1 MTTGRG
7 GTHLPSR
14 PLVIDAPAYGVGD
27 RGYGQGGYPA
37 EVDEPDNGGLVEYW
51 RILRRR
57 KGTLILI
64 SGLGLLLA
72 ILVTLPQTPVYQA
85 KTTLEILELN
95 QDFMN
100 MKNVQ
105 QVADGASNLT
115 TDIQTQIKI
124 LQSDSL
130 LDRVVDSLKAKDVQA
145 LGQDA
150 GRVSVWRRALHLPE
164 PSQDDARTAALKMA
178 QKDMKVRASG
188 QTRILEVLID
198 STDAKLATDFA
209 NRLTQEYIEQ
219 NMDARWKMSQRTGE
233 FLSKQIDEMRVK
245 LERSEDALQ
254 EYARRNGLLFTD
266 DKTNVTTDRLMQLQ
280 EWLTKAQSDRVQKQS
295 RWEMATTAPADTLPD
310 VLDDR
315 NLQEYG
321 TRLTDLRRAKADLEE
336 TFTADNP
343 KVKRVDAQ
351 IASVI
356 RRMESQRDDI
366 LKRIKNEY
374 DEALRREK
382 LLEADYRRQA
392 GVVTD
397 QGDKA
402 ITYNIL
408 KREAETN
415 RQLYDSMLQRV
426 KESAVS
432 SALRASNVRVV
443 DPAKVPL
450 LPYKP
455 RLLLNAALGLVGGLF
470 FAVAFVVMR
479 DRANRT
485 LTEPADIAYYLN
497 VPELGMIPAESSMSG
512 KRTKYFSRSGKK
524 DGDADDEIGG
534 EEQRLELVT
543 FQRKPSLLAESFR
556 ATLTSILFAGQ
567 DGRQPRLLVVT
578 SASPGEGKTT
588 VVSNLAIALAETGQR
603 VLLIDADTRKPRI
616 HSIFGLGNERGLT
629 TILRGQNGNGAAARY
644 GRPYRSSD
652 SREAVAEKEASRRVE
667 KDLASSAVHVA
678 SPGDGQNGVPL
689 ANGAGANGKNLMH
702 SELASLLSGMIV
714 ETKVDGLY
722 VLPSGPGVAGATNLL
737 YSQQLPELLKHLQEE
752 FDMIF
757 IDTPPMLQIP
767 DARVIG
773 RLTSGVVLVVR
784 ANKTTRDAAM
794 AARARLRDDGT
805 HVVGTVLNDWN
816 PKQSPGGYYGY
827 YDGHYGKYYKRY
839 YGQDSEGTD
848 V

>member
-1 MTTGRG
+1 MYP
-7 GTHLPSR
+7 PSR
-14 PLVIDAPAYGVGD
+14 PQVIDAQGYGIGE
-27 RGYGQGGYPA
+27 RGYGPVGYPP
-37 EVDEPDNGGLVEYW
+37 EMEEPDGSGLLEYW

-64 SGLGLLLA
+64 SGLGLLAA
-72 ILVTLPQTPVYQA
+72 ILVTLPQTPIYQA
-85 KTTLEILELN
+85 STTLEILELN

-105 QVADGASNLT
+105 QMADGGSSNLMM
-115 TDIQTQIKI
+115 DIQTQIKI

-130 LDRVVDSLKAKDVQA
+130 LDRVMDSLQA
-145 LGQDA
+145 SDSHAAGQGT
-150 GRVSVWRRALHLPE
+150 GRVSAWRRALHLPE
-164 PSQDDARTAALKMA
+164 SSSTDGRAEELKQMA
-178 QKDMKVRASG
+178 KNLKVRASG
-188 QTRILEVLID
+188 QTRLVEVLVD
-198 STDAKLATDFA
+198 STDAKLAAAFA
-209 NRLTQEYIEQ
+209 NKLTQEYIEQ

-233 FLSKQIDEMRVK
+233 FLSKQIDDMRVK
-245 LERSEDALQ
+245 LERSEDAVQ

-266 DKTNVTTDRLMQLQ
+266 EKTNVNTEKLMQVQDALS
-280 EWLTKAQSDRVQKQS
+280 KAQTDRVQKQS

-315 NLQEYG
+315 NLQDYE
-321 TRLTDLRRAKADLEE
+321 TRLTDLRRAKAELEE
-336 TFTADNP
+336 TYTADNP

-351 IASVI
+351 IASVV
-356 RRMESQRDDI
+356 RRMELQRDDI

-382 LLEADYRRQA
+382 LIESDYRKQA

-397 QGDKA
+397 QGDKS

-408 KREAETN
+408 KREADTN

-432 SALRASNVRVV
+432 SAIRASNVRVV

-485 LTEPADIAYYLN
+485 LTDPADIAYYLN
-497 VPELGMIPAESSMSG
+497 VPELGMIPSEESMAG
-512 KRTKYFSRSGKK
+512 KKQKYFGRSDKK
-524 DGDADDEIGG
+524 EIETLAEG
-534 EEQRLELVT
+534 EVETPRLELVT
-543 FQRKPSLLAESFR
+543 FQRKPSLMAESFR
-556 ATLTSILFAGQ
+556 ATLTSILFTSP
-567 DGRQPRLLVVT
+567 DGRRPRRLVVT
-578 SASPGEGKTT
+578 SPSPGEGKTT

-616 HSIFGLGNERGLT
+616 HHIFGVDNERGLT
-629 TILRGQNGNGAAARY
+629 TILLEGNANGAARNARNVNGNGQSWRRASFAKGSATKA
-644 GRPYRSSD
+644 
-652 SREAVAEKEASRRVE
+652 AVAASDTPAV
-667 KDLASSAVHVA
+667 DSADPSS
-678 SPGDGQNGVPL
+678 PNGNGHGPSGPL
-689 ANGAGANGKNLMH
+689 TDEQLT
-702 SELASLLSGMIV
+702 SLLSGMVV
-714 ETKVDGLY
+714 ETKVDGLF

-737 YSQQLPELLKHLQEE
+737 YSDQLPVLLAHLQEE

-773 RLTSGVVLVVR
+773 RLTNGVVLVVR
-784 ANKTTRDAAM
+784 ANRTTRDAAM
-794 AARARLRDDGT
+794 AARGRLRDDGT

-839 YGQDSEGTD
+839 YGHDGEGTEE
-848 V
+848 

>member
-1 MTTGRG
+1 M
-7 GTHLPSR
+7 
-14 PLVIDAPAYGVGD
+14 
-27 RGYGQGGYPA
+27 
-37 EVDEPDNGGLVEYW
+37 EEPDHGGLIEYW

-72 ILVTLPQTPVYQA
+72 LLVTLPQTPVYQA

-100 MKNVQ
+100 MKTVQ
-105 QVADGASNLT
+105 QVADGGTSNLM

-124 LQSDSL
+124 LQSESL
-130 LDRVVDSLKAKDVQA
+130 LDRVVASLKAKDVSE
-145 LGQDA
+145 LGRGKSRISA
-150 GRVSVWRRALHLPE
+150 WRRALNLPE
-164 PSQDDARTAALKMA
+164 PTGADAQTAALRMA
-178 QKDMKVRASG
+178 QRDMKVRASG
-188 QTRILEVLID
+188 QTRIVEILVD

-266 DKTNVTTDRLMQLQ
+266 EKTNVTTDKLKQVQ
-280 EWLTKAQSDRVQKQS
+280 EALTKAQTDRVQKQS
-295 RWEMATTAPADTLPD
+295 RWEMATTAPSDTLPD
-310 VLDDR
+310 VLDDKT
-315 NLQEYG
+315 LQDYE
-321 TRLTDLRRAKADLEE
+321 TKLTDLRRQKAEFEE

-343 KVKRVDAQ
+343 KVKRVEAQ
-351 IASVI
+351 VTTVT
-356 RRMESQRDDI
+356 RRLERQRGDI

-382 LLEADYRRQA
+382 LLEADYRQQA
-392 GVVTD
+392 GLVTD

-408 KREAETN
+408 KREADTN

-426 KESAVS
+426 KESAIS
-432 SALRASNVRVV
+432 SALKASNVRVV
-443 DPAKVPL
+443 DPAKIPTR
-450 LPYKP
+450 PYKP
-455 RLLLNAALGLVGGLF
+455 SFATNAALGLLGGLCLGI
-470 FAVAFVVMR
+470 AFVVTT

-512 KRTKYFSRSGKK
+512 KRMKYFGRGDKK
-524 DGDADDEIGG
+524 DGSSDELGVE

-543 FQRKPSLLAESFR
+543 YQRKPSLLAESFR
-556 ATLTSILFAGQ
+556 ATLTSILFTGQ
-567 DGRQPRLLVVT
+567 EGRRPKLLVVT
-578 SASPGEGKTT
+578 SPSPGEGKTT
-588 VVSNLAIALAETGQR
+588 VVTNLAIALAETGQR
-603 VLLIDADTRKPRI
+603 VLLIDADTRKPRV

-629 TILRGQNGNGAAARY
+629 TILRGNNENGSASRY
-644 GRPYRSSD
+644 GRPYRAGD
-652 SREAVAEKEASRRVE
+652 SRENGRTNGAPAAPRTGQSHGEIATEVRNGDTPGNGGGGNRSVMMTS
-667 KDLASSAVHVA
+667 DLAT
-678 SPGDGQNGVPL
+678 
-689 ANGAGANGKNLMH
+689 M
-702 SELASLLSGMIV
+702 LSGMVV

-737 YSQQLPELLKHLQEE
+737 YSQQLPELLRHLQDE

-773 RLTSGVVLVVR
+773 RLASGVVLVVR
-784 ANKTTRDAAM
+784 ANRTTRDAAM
-794 AARARLRDDGT
+794 AARGRLRDDGT

-827 YDGHYGKYYKRY
+827 YDGNYGKYYKRY
-839 YGQDSEGTD
+839 YGPTTEGESA
-848 V
+848 

>member
-1 MTTGRG
+1 MN
-7 GTHLPSR
+7 LPAR
-14 PLVIDAPAYGVGD
+14 QQVIDASSYGQGD
-27 RGYGQGGYPA
+27 RGFQHSGYPA
-37 EVDEPDNGGLVEYW
+37 DMEEPDHGGLIEYW

-100 MKNVQ
+100 MKTVQ
-105 QVADGASNLT
+105 QVADGGTSNLM

-124 LQSDSL
+124 LQSESL
-130 LDRVVDSLKAKDVQA
+130 IDRVVASLKAKDVSE
-145 LGQDA
+145 LGRGKSRISA
-150 GRVSVWRRALHLPE
+150 WRRALNLPE
-164 PSQDDARTAALKMA
+164 PSGADAQTAALKMA
-178 QKDMKVRASG
+178 QREMKVRASG
-188 QTRILEVLID
+188 QTRIVEILVD

-233 FLSKQIDEMRVK
+233 FLAKQIDETRVK

-266 DKTNVTTDRLMQLQ
+266 EKTNVTTDKLKQVQ
-280 EWLTKAQSDRVQKQS
+280 ESLTKAQTERVQKQS
-295 RWEMATTAPADTLPD
+295 RWEMANTAPADTLPD
-310 VLDDR
+310 VLDDKT
-315 NLQEYG
+315 LQDYQ
-321 TRLTDLRRAKADLEE
+321 TRLTDLRRQKAELEE
-336 TFTADNP
+336 TFTSDNP
-343 KVKRVDAQ
+343 KVKRVEAQ
-351 IASVI
+351 VASVAK
-356 RRMESQRDDI
+356 RLEQQRADI

-382 LLEADYRRQA
+382 LLEADYRLQA
-392 GVVTD
+392 GLVTD

-408 KREAETN
+408 KREADTN

-426 KESAVS
+426 KESAIS
-432 SALRASNVRVV
+432 SALKASNVRVV
-443 DPAKVPL
+443 DPAKIPTK
-450 LPYKP
+450 PYKP
-455 RLLLNAALGLVGGLF
+455 SFATNAALGLVGGLCLGI
-470 FAVAFVVMR
+470 AFVVTT

-497 VPELGMIPAESSMSG
+497 VPELGMIPAESSMTG
-512 KRTKYFSRSGKK
+512 KRMKYFGKSDRR
-524 DGDADDEIGG
+524 DGGSDELGLDD
-534 EEQRLELVT
+534 EQRLELVT

-556 ATLTSILFAGQ
+556 ATLTSILFTGQ
-567 DGRQPRLLVVT
+567 EGRRPKLLVVT
-578 SASPGEGKTT
+578 SPSPGEGKTT
-588 VVSNLAIALAETGQR
+588 VVTNLAIALAETGQR

-629 TILRGQNGNGAAARY
+629 TILRGNTQNGTASRY
-644 GRPYRSSD
+644 GRPYRNGD
-652 SREAVAEKEASRRVE
+652 SRENGRSNGLAASLRTGETHGDVATEVRNGR
-667 KDLASSAVHVA
+667 
-678 SPGDGQNGVPL
+678 PGGEPLSNGTGGTKP
-689 ANGAGANGKNLMH
+689 GLMT
-702 SELASLLSGMIV
+702 SELATLLSGMVV

-737 YSQQLPELLKHLQEE
+737 YSQQLPELLSHLQDE

-773 RLTSGVVLVVR
+773 RLASGVVLVVR
-784 ANKTTRDAAM
+784 ANQTTRDAAM
-794 AARARLRDDGT
+794 AARGRLRDDGT

-827 YDGHYGKYYKRY
+827 YDGNYGKYYKRY
-839 YGQDSEGTD
+839 YGPTTEGESA
-848 V
+848 

>member
-1 MTTGRG
+1 MN
-7 GTHLPSR
+7 LPAR
-14 PLVIDAPAYGVGD
+14 QQVIDASGYSAGD
-27 RGYGQGGYPA
+27 RGFQHTGYPA
-37 EVDEPDNGGLVEYW
+37 EMEEPDHGGLIEYW

-72 ILVTLPQTPVYQA
+72 VLVTLPQTPVYQA

-105 QVADGASNLT
+105 QVADGGTSNLM

-124 LQSDSL
+124 LQSESL
-130 LDRVVDSLKAKDVQA
+130 LDRVVASFKAKEVSD
-145 LGQDA
+145 LGRGKSRISA
-150 GRVSVWRRALHLPE
+150 WRRALNLPE
-164 PSQDDARTAALKMA
+164 PSGADAQSAALKMA
-178 QKDMKVRASG
+178 QRDMKVRASG
-188 QTRILEVLID
+188 QTRIVEILVD
-198 STDAKLATDFA
+198 STDPRLATDFA

-254 EYARRNGLLFTD
+254 VYARRNGLLFSD
-266 DKTNVTTDRLMQLQ
+266 DKTNVTTDKLKQVQ
-280 EWLTKAQSDRVQKQS
+280 ESLTKAQTDRVQKQS
-295 RWEMATTAPADTLPD
+295 RWEMATTAPSDTLPD
-310 VLDDR
+310 VLDDKT
-315 NLQEYG
+315 LQEYE
-321 TRLTDLRRAKADLEE
+321 TRLTDLRRQKAEFEE
-336 TFTADNP
+336 TYTSDNP
-343 KVKRVDAQ
+343 KVKRVEAQ
-351 IASVI
+351 IVTVT
-356 RRMESQRDDI
+356 RRLERQRTDI

-382 LLEADYRRQA
+382 LLEADYRQQA
-392 GVVTD
+392 GLVTD

-408 KREAETN
+408 KRESDTN

-426 KESAVS
+426 KESAIS
-432 SALRASNVRVV
+432 SALKASNVRVV
-443 DPAKVPL
+443 DPAKIPTK
-450 LPYKP
+450 PYKP
-455 RLLLNAALGLVGGLF
+455 SFATNAALGLVTGLF
-470 FAVAFVVMR
+470 LGVAFVVMT

-497 VPELGMIPAESSMSG
+497 VPELGMIPAESSMTG
-512 KRTKYFSRSGKK
+512 KRMKYFGRSDKKK
-524 DGDADDEIGG
+524 DDSSDDTGDEDI
-534 EEQRLELVT
+534 QRLELVT
-543 FQRKPSLLAESFR
+543 YQRKPSLLAESFR
-556 ATLTSILFAGQ
+556 ATLTSILFTGQ
-567 DGRQPRLLVVT
+567 DGRRPKLLVVT
-578 SASPGEGKTT
+578 SPSPGEGKTT
-588 VVSNLAIALAETGQR
+588 VVTNLAIALAETGQR

-616 HSIFGLGNERGLT
+616 HSIFGLVNERGLT
-629 TILRGQNGNGAAARY
+629 TILRGNNHNGTASRY
-644 GRPYRSSD
+644 GRPYRNGD
-652 SREAVAEKEASRRVE
+652 SRGNGRTNGVAASAFTGE
-667 KDLASSAVHVA
+667 VHREVA
-678 SPGDGQNGVPL
+678 TELPGDEQSL
-689 ANGAGANGKNLMH
+689 NGAGGHKPALLS
-702 SELASLLSGMIV
+702 SELATLLSGMVV

-737 YSQQLPELLKHLQEE
+737 YSQQLPELLEHLQDE

-784 ANKTTRDAAM
+784 ANQTTRDAAI
-794 AARARLRDDGT
+794 AARGRLRDDGI

-839 YGQDSEGTD
+839 YGPTTEGESA
-848 V
+848 

>member
-1 MTTGRG
+1 MN
-7 GTHLPSR
+7 LPAR
-14 PLVIDAPAYGVGD
+14 PQVIEASSFAPLD
-27 RGYGQGGYPA
+27 RGYPQGGYPQ
-37 EVDEPDNGGLVEYW
+37 EMEEPDHGGLIEYW

-64 SGLGLLLA
+64 SGLGLLLS

-105 QVADGASNLT
+105 QVADAGPSNLM

-124 LQSDSL
+124 LQSESLIDS
-130 LDRVVDSLKAKDVQA
+130 VVASLKAGEVESLAKNTSRISA
-145 LGQDA
+145 
-150 GRVSVWRRALHLPE
+150 WRRALHLPE
-164 PSQDDARTAALKMA
+164 PSNDDTRTAAIKMA
-178 QKDMKVRASG
+178 SKEMKVRASG
-188 QTRILEVLID
+188 QTRIVEILVD
-198 STDAKLATDFA
+198 STDPKLATEFA
-209 NRLTQEYIEQ
+209 NRLTQFYIEQ

-254 EYARRNGLLFTD
+254 AYARRNGLLFTD
-266 DKTNVTTDRLMQLQ
+266 EKTNVNTDKLKQVQ
-280 EWLTKAQSDRVQKQS
+280 EELTKAQSDRVQKQS
-295 RWEMATTAPADTLPD
+295 RWEMATTAPADTLPN
-310 VLDDR
+310 VLDDN
-315 NLQEYG
+315 NLQEYD
-321 TRLTDLRRAKADLEE
+321 TKLTDLRRQKAELEE

-343 KVKRVDAQ
+343 KVKRVEAQ
-351 IASVI
+351 IATVT
-356 RRMESQRDDI
+356 RRLERQRDDI

-382 LLEADYRRQA
+382 LLETDYRQQA

-408 KREAETN
+408 KREADTN

-426 KESAVS
+426 KESAIS

-443 DPAKVPL
+443 DPAKVPTR
-450 LPYKP
+450 PYRP
-455 RLLLNAALGLVGGLF
+455 NFLMNAGLGLIGGLLLG
-470 FAVAFVVMR
+470 VAFVVMT

-512 KRTKYFSRSGKK
+512 KRTKYFGRSGKK
-524 DGDADDEIGG
+524 HVDPELDGEG
-534 EEQRLELVT
+534 EPQRLELVT

-556 ATLTSILFAGQ
+556 ATLTSILFTGQ
-567 DGRQPRLLVVT
+567 EGRRPKLLVVT
-578 SASPGEGKTT
+578 SPSPGEGKTT

-616 HSIFGLGNERGLT
+616 HSIFGVANERGLT
-629 TILRGQNGNGAAARY
+629 TVLRGNNANGTAARY
-644 GRPYRSSD
+644 GRAYQRSD
-652 SREAVAEKEASRRVE
+652 SREEGSKIGVAAVAGS
-667 KDLASSAVHVA
+667 
-678 SPGDGQNGVPL
+678 GVPAGVAGSES
-689 ANGAGANGKNLMH
+689 ANGAGANGAPLAATNGAAQNGAGVMT
-702 SELASLLSGMIV
+702 SELASLLSGMVV

-737 YSQQLPELLKHLQEE
+737 YSQQLPELLRHLQEE

-767 DARVIG
+767 DARVLG
-773 RLTSGVVLVVR
+773 KMASGVVLVVR
-784 ANKTTRDAAM
+784 ANQTTRDAAM
-794 AARARLRDDGT
+794 AARGRLRDDGI

-839 YGQDSEGTD
+839 YGHNSEGD
-848 V
+848 GA